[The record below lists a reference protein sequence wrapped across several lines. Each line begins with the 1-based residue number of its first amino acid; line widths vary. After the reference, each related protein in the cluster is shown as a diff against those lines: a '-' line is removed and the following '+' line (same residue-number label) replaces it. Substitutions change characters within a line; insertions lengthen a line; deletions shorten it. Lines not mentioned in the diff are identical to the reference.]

1 MFQQLLEDI
10 FSHDA
15 PECGVGNFL
24 DELPNLLSVVSKFVD
39 KLVGV
44 DGAVVDHCFDLH
56 GDVVLGDHLLR
67 SHSEH
72 RSLHVHLNHVLAD
85 RVDQVESWLQD
96 LHISTE
102 GLVHAQS
109 GSGDLV
115 DGALETAA
123 DAGAP
128 DVKAAGEGPA
138 ALEAGFVAG
147 AFEFFCLEVLEVIA
161 VALLNDLVLLLHQII
176 NNPVI
181 H

>member
-1 MFQQLLEDI
+1 M
-10 FSHDA
+10 
-15 PECGVGNFL
+15 
-24 DELPNLLSVVSKFVD
+24 
-39 KLVGV
+39 
-44 DGAVVDHCFDLH
+44 
-56 GDVVLGDHLLR
+56 
-67 SHSEH
+67 
-72 RSLHVHLNHVLAD
+72 
-85 RVDQVESWLQD
+85 
-96 LHISTE
+96 
-102 GLVHAQS
+102 VHAQS